1 MIAAADISRNSHSH
15 VKLGSGEA
23 AANIG
28 LACIQGGCN
37 KYTIV
42 VSIIAISQTVPGA
55 QTRFVLPF

>member
-1 MIAAADISRNSHSH
+1 MIAAAEISKNSHSH
-15 VKLGSGEA
+15 IKLGCGEEP
-23 AANIG
+23 ANIG
-28 LACIQGGCN
+28 PACIQGGCN